1 MQGRSYSSM
10 LQELSHRYY
19 QHQMTF
25 QDYRSQ
31 RREILNSIDSHYNRI
46 DVQQKINESANIPS
60 AHDSEH
66 EGAINLG
73 ETVTIPTDGSFPK

>member
-1 MQGRSYSSM
+1 M

-60 AHDSEH
+60 AHDPEH